1 LVLPAVSSSVPQRVL
16 IVNDDAFEL
25 SSLSAALRLH
35 SVNVIGE
42 AQTIPVAQ
50 NLFKSLQ
57 PDVVIID
64 IQFCGEE
71 GVALARS
78 LRKDKADLGIIL
90 MTSCPDLRLLGLKEK
105 DIPLGSKIILK
116 KSIADLLVIK
126 DSIKLSINSL
136 TTKEK
141 MAWVDSHGSLHEN
154 AFTSVL
160 SDFTDIQIE
169 TLRLLA
175 TGLSNAEI
183 GRTRFVSE
191 KSVEQIVARI
201 AQHFNFLPDRT
212 KNLRVLITGEYFKW
226 LGAPR
231 H

>member
-1 LVLPAVSSSVPQRVL
+1 VLTAILSNVPQRVL

-78 LRKDKADLGIIL
+78 LRKDKTNLGIIL
-90 MTSCPDLRLLGLKEK
+90 MTSCPDLRLLGLKEE

>member
-1 LVLPAVSSSVPQRVL
+1 L

-25 SSLSAALRLH
+25 SLLSAALRLH

-42 AQTIPVAQ
+42 AQTIPIAQ

-71 GVALARS
+71 GVSLARS
-78 LRKDKADLGIIL
+78 LRKVKADLGVIL
-90 MTSCPDLRLLGLKEK
+90 ITSCPDLRLLGLREK

-126 DSIKLSINSL
+126 DSIALSIKSS
-136 TTKEK
+136 TTKDK

-154 AFTSVL
+154 SFISVL

-183 GRTRFVSE
+183 GRRRFVSE

-201 AQHFNFLPDRT
+201 AQHFGFLPDRT
-212 KNLRVLITGEYFKW
+212 KNLRVLLTGEYFKW

>member
-1 LVLPAVSSSVPQRVL
+1 MPQRVL

-35 SVNVIGE
+35 SVNIIGE
-42 AQTIPVAQ
+42 AQTIPIAQ

-71 GVALARS
+71 GVTLARS
-78 LRKDKADLGIIL
+78 LRKDKPDLGLIF
-90 MTSCPDLRLLGLKEK
+90 MTCCPDLRLLGLKEK
-105 DIPLGSKIILK
+105 DIPHGSKIILK

-126 DSIKLSINSL
+126 DSIKLSITSL

>member
-1 LVLPAVSSSVPQRVL
+1 MPQRVL

-64 IQFCGEE
+64 IQFCSEE

-90 MTSCPDLRLLGLKEK
+90 MTSCPDLRLLCLKEK

>member
-1 LVLPAVSSSVPQRVL
+1 MPQRVL

-35 SVNVIGE
+35 SVNIIGE
-42 AQTIPVAQ
+42 AQTIPIAQ

-71 GVALARS
+71 GVTLARS
-78 LRKDKADLGIIL
+78 LRKDKADLGLIF

-105 DIPLGSKIILK
+105 DIPNGSKIILK

-126 DSIKLSINSL
+126 DSIKLSISSL
-136 TTKEK
+136 TSKEK

-160 SDFTDIQIE
+160 TDFTDIQIE

>member
-1 LVLPAVSSSVPQRVL
+1 MPQRVL

-42 AQTIPVAQ
+42 AQTIPIAQ

-78 LRKDKADLGIIL
+78 LRKDKPDLGLIL

-105 DIPLGSKIILK
+105 DIPNGSKIILK

-126 DSIKLSINSL
+126 DSIKLS
-136 TTKEK
+136 TTLLNTKDK

-201 AQHFNFLPDRT
+201 AQHFNFVPDRT
-212 KNLRVLITGEYFKW
+212 RNLRVLITGEYFKW

>member
-1 LVLPAVSSSVPQRVL
+1 MPQRVL

-78 LRKDKADLGIIL
+78 LRKDKVDLGIIL

-154 AFTSVL
+154 AFTSLL

-201 AQHFNFLPDRT
+201 AQHFNFLPDRS

>member
-1 LVLPAVSSSVPQRVL
+1 MPQRVL

-35 SVNVIGE
+35 SVNIIGE
-42 AQTIPVAQ
+42 AQTIPIAQ

-71 GVALARS
+71 GVSLARS
-78 LRKDKADLGIIL
+78 LRKDKADLGLIF
-90 MTSCPDLRLLGLKEK
+90 MTSCPDLRLLGLREK
-105 DIPLGSKIILK
+105 DIPNGSKIILK

-126 DSIKLSINSL
+126 DSIKLSISSL
-136 TTKEK
+136 TSKEK

-160 SDFTDIQIE
+160 TDFTDIQIE

>member
-1 LVLPAVSSSVPQRVL
+1 MPQRVL

-42 AQTIPVAQ
+42 AQTIPIAQ

-78 LRKDKADLGIIL
+78 LRKDKPDLGLIL

-126 DSIKLSINSL
+126 DSIKLSITSL

>member
-1 LVLPAVSSSVPQRVL
+1 VTLRVL

-25 SSLSAALRLH
+25 STLSAALRLH
-35 SVNVIGE
+35 TVDVIGE
-42 AQTIPVAQ
+42 AHTIPVAQ

-57 PDVVIID
+57 PDVVIVD

-78 LRKDKADLGIIL
+78 LRKSKPELGIVL

-116 KSIADLLVIK
+116 RSIADLLVIK
-126 DSIKLSINSL
+126 ESIELSAQPWTIQ
-136 TTKEK
+136 EK
-141 MAWVDSHGSLHEN
+141 MTWVDSHGLLHEN
-154 AFTSVL
+154 AFTSIL
-160 SDFTDIQIE
+160 NSFTDVQIE

-175 TGLSNAEI
+175 QGLSNAEI

-201 AQHFNFLPDRT
+201 ALHFGFLPDRT
-212 KNLRVLITGEYFKW
+212 KNLRVLLTGEYFKW

>member
-1 LVLPAVSSSVPQRVL
+1 MPQRVL

-78 LRKDKADLGIIL
+78 LRKDKVDLGIIL

>member
-1 LVLPAVSSSVPQRVL
+1 VTPRVL

-25 SSLSAALRLH
+25 STLSAALRLQT
-35 SVNVIGE
+35 VDVIGE
-42 AQTIPVAQ
+42 AHTIPVAQ

-71 GVALARS
+71 GVTLARS
-78 LRKDKADLGIIL
+78 LRKDKADLGLIF

-105 DIPLGSKIILK
+105 DIPNGSKIILK

-126 DSIKLSINSL
+126 DSIKLSISSL
-136 TTKEK
+136 TSKEK

-160 SDFTDIQIE
+160 TDFTDIQIE

>member
-1 LVLPAVSSSVPQRVL
+1 MPQRVL

-35 SVNVIGE
+35 SVNIIGE
-42 AQTIPVAQ
+42 AQTIPIAQ

-71 GVALARS
+71 GVSLARS
-78 LRKDKADLGIIL
+78 LRKDKADLGLIF

-105 DIPLGSKIILK
+105 DIPNGSKIILK

-126 DSIKLSINSL
+126 DSIKLSISSL
-136 TTKEK
+136 TSKEK

-160 SDFTDIQIE
+160 TDFTDIQIE

>member
-1 LVLPAVSSSVPQRVL
+1 MPQRVL

-57 PDVVIID
+57 PDVVIIA

-201 AQHFNFLPDRT
+201 AQHFNFLPDRS

>member
-1 LVLPAVSSSVPQRVL
+1 VPQRVL

-42 AQTIPVAQ
+42 AQTIPIAQ
-50 NLFKSLQ
+50 NLFRSLQ

-71 GVALARS
+71 GVSLARS
-78 LRKDKADLGIIL
+78 LRKDKADLGLIF

-105 DIPLGSKIILK
+105 DIPNGSKIILK

-126 DSIKLSINSL
+126 DSIKLSISSL
-136 TTKEK
+136 TSKEK

-160 SDFTDIQIE
+160 TDFTDIQIE

>member
-1 LVLPAVSSSVPQRVL
+1 VPQRVL

-42 AQTIPVAQ
+42 AQTIPIAQ

-71 GVALARS
+71 GVSLARS
-78 LRKDKADLGIIL
+78 LRKVKADLGVIL
-90 MTSCPDLRLLGLKEK
+90 ITSCPDLRLLGLREK

-116 KSIADLLVIK
+116 KSIADLLVIN
-126 DSIKLSINSL
+126 DSIKLSVSSL

-154 AFTSVL
+154 SFTSVL

-183 GRTRFVSE
+183 GRRRFVSE

-201 AQHFNFLPDRT
+201 AQHFGFLPDRT
-212 KNLRVLITGEYFKW
+212 KNLRVLLTGEYFKW

>member
-1 LVLPAVSSSVPQRVL
+1 MLTAILRNVPQRVL

-25 SSLSAALRLH
+25 STLSASLRLH
-35 SVNVIGE
+35 TVDVIGE
-42 AQTIPVAQ
+42 AQTIPIAQ

-71 GVALARS
+71 GVSLARS
-78 LRKDKADLGIIL
+78 LRKVKADLGVIL
-90 MTSCPDLRLLGLKEK
+90 ITSCPDLRLLGLREK

-126 DSIKLSINSL
+126 DSIALSIKSS

-154 AFTSVL
+154 SFISVL

-183 GRTRFVSE
+183 GRRRFVSE

-201 AQHFNFLPDRT
+201 SQHFGFLPDRT
-212 KNLRVLITGEYFKW
+212 KNLRVLLTGEYFKW

>member
-1 LVLPAVSSSVPQRVL
+1 MPQRVL

-141 MAWVDSHGSLHEN
+141 MAWIDSHGSLHEN

>member
-1 LVLPAVSSSVPQRVL
+1 VPQRVL

-35 SVNVIGE
+35 SVNIIGE
-42 AQTIPVAQ
+42 AQTIPIAQ

-71 GVALARS
+71 GVTLARS
-78 LRKDKADLGIIL
+78 LRKDKADLGLIF

-105 DIPLGSKIILK
+105 DIPNGSKIILK

-126 DSIKLSINSL
+126 DSIKLSISSL
-136 TTKEK
+136 TSKEK

-160 SDFTDIQIE
+160 TDFTDIQIE

>member
-1 LVLPAVSSSVPQRVL
+1 MPQRVL

-42 AQTIPVAQ
+42 AQTIPIAQ

-71 GVALARS
+71 GVSLARS
-78 LRKDKADLGIIL
+78 LRKDKADLGLIF
-90 MTSCPDLRLLGLKEK
+90 MTSCPDLRLLGLREK
-105 DIPLGSKIILK
+105 DIPNGSKIILK

-126 DSIKLSINSL
+126 DSIKLSISSL
-136 TTKEK
+136 TSKEK

-160 SDFTDIQIE
+160 TDFTDIQIE

>member
-1 LVLPAVSSSVPQRVL
+1 VPQRVL

-42 AQTIPVAQ
+42 AQTIPIAQ

-71 GVALARS
+71 GVSLARS

-90 MTSCPDLRLLGLKEK
+90 ITSCPDLRLLGLKEK
-105 DIPLGSKIILK
+105 DIPHGSKIILK

-126 DSIKLSINSL
+126 DSIKLSVSSL

-141 MAWVDSHGSLHEN
+141 MAWIDSHGSLHEN
-154 AFTSVL
+154 SFTSVL

-183 GRTRFVSE
+183 GRKRFVSE

-201 AQHFNFLPDRT
+201 AQHFGFLPDRT
-212 KNLRVLITGEYFKW
+212 KNLRVLLTGEYFKW

>member
-1 LVLPAVSSSVPQRVL
+1 MPQRVL

-42 AQTIPVAQ
+42 AQTIPIAQ

-71 GVALARS
+71 GVTLARS
-78 LRKDKADLGIIL
+78 LRKDKPDLGIIL

-126 DSIKLSINSL
+126 DSIKLSITSL

>member
-1 LVLPAVSSSVPQRVL
+1 VTLRVL

-25 SSLSAALRLH
+25 STLSAALRLH
-35 SVNVIGE
+35 TVDVIGE
-42 AQTIPVAQ
+42 AHTIPVAQ

-57 PDVVIID
+57 PDVVIVD

-78 LRKDKADLGIIL
+78 LRKNKPELGIVL

-105 DIPLGSKIILK
+105 NIPFGSKIILK
-116 KSIADLLVIK
+116 RSIADLLVIK
-126 DSIKLSINSL
+126 ESIELSAQPWTIQ
-136 TTKEK
+136 EK
-141 MAWVDSHGSLHEN
+141 MTWVDSHGLLHEN
-154 AFTSVL
+154 AFTSIL
-160 SDFTDIQIE
+160 NSFTDVQIE

-175 TGLSNAEI
+175 QGLSNAEI

-201 AQHFNFLPDRT
+201 ALHFGFLPDRT
-212 KNLRVLITGEYFKW
+212 KNLRVLLTGEYFKW

>member
-1 LVLPAVSSSVPQRVL
+1 VTLRVL

-25 SSLSAALRLH
+25 STLSAALRLH
-35 SVNVIGE
+35 TVDVIGE
-42 AQTIPVAQ
+42 AHTIPVAQ

-57 PDVVIID
+57 PDVVIVD

-78 LRKDKADLGIIL
+78 LRKNKPELGIVL

-116 KSIADLLVIK
+116 RSIADLLVIK
-126 DSIKLSINSL
+126 ESIELSAQPWTIQ
-136 TTKEK
+136 EK
-141 MAWVDSHGSLHEN
+141 MTWVDSHGLLHEN
-154 AFTSVL
+154 AFTSIL
-160 SDFTDIQIE
+160 NSFTDVQIE

-175 TGLSNAEI
+175 QGLSNAEI

-201 AQHFNFLPDRT
+201 ALHFGFLPDRT
-212 KNLRVLITGEYFKW
+212 KNLRVLLTGEYFKW

>member
-1 LVLPAVSSSVPQRVL
+1 VLTAILSNVPQRVL

-25 SSLSAALRLH
+25 SLLSAALRLH

-42 AQTIPVAQ
+42 AQTIPIAQ

-71 GVALARS
+71 GVSLARS
-78 LRKDKADLGIIL
+78 LRKVKADLGVIL
-90 MTSCPDLRLLGLKEK
+90 ITSCPDLRLLGLREK

-126 DSIKLSINSL
+126 DSIALSIKSS

-154 AFTSVL
+154 SFISVL

-183 GRTRFVSE
+183 GRRRFVSE

-201 AQHFNFLPDRT
+201 AQHFDFLPDRT
-212 KNLRVLITGEYFKW
+212 KNLRVLLTGEYFKW

>member
-1 LVLPAVSSSVPQRVL
+1 MLTAILSNVPQRVL

-25 SSLSAALRLH
+25 ATLSASLRLH
-35 SVNVIGE
+35 TVDVIGE
-42 AQTIPVAQ
+42 AQTIPIAQ

-71 GVALARS
+71 GVSLARS
-78 LRKDKADLGIIL
+78 LRKVKADLGVIL
-90 MTSCPDLRLLGLKEK
+90 ITSCPDLRLLGLREK

-126 DSIKLSINSL
+126 DSIALSIKSS
-136 TTKEK
+136 TTKDK

-154 AFTSVL
+154 SFISVL

-183 GRTRFVSE
+183 GRRRFVSE

-201 AQHFNFLPDRT
+201 AQHFGLLPDRT
-212 KNLRVLITGEYFKW
+212 KNLRVLLTGEYFKW

>member
-1 LVLPAVSSSVPQRVL
+1 MPQRVL

-25 SSLSAALRLH
+25 ATLSASLRLH
-35 SVNVIGE
+35 TVDVIGE
-42 AQTIPVAQ
+42 AQTIPIAQ

-71 GVALARS
+71 GVSLARS
-78 LRKDKADLGIIL
+78 LRKVKADLGIIL
-90 MTSCPDLRLLGLKEK
+90 ITSCPDLRLLGLREK

-116 KSIADLLVIK
+116 KSIADLFVIK
-126 DSIKLSINSL
+126 DSIALSMKSSNA
-136 TTKEK
+136 KEK

-154 AFTSVL
+154 SFTSVL

-201 AQHFNFLPDRT
+201 AQHFGFLPDRT
-212 KNLRVLITGEYFKW
+212 KNLRVLLTGEYFKW